1 MAGKWGRVMLGEG
14 AKAPSALLTD
24 LEGNNVPLRQLTSGG
39 PVLLVFFKISCPVC
53 QFALPYLERIR
64 ENTDIRIYGV
74 SQNNA
79 EDTRQFLKSYRIH
92 FPVLLDE
99 AARGYPASNGF
110 GISQVPSQ
118 FQLAPDGAITHAWE
132 GWSKADMESLGE
144 RAGMSVLRSGE
155 IVPAMRPG

>member
-1 MAGKWGRVMLGEG
+1 MLGEG
-14 AKAPSALLTD
+14 AQAPSALLTD
-24 LEGNNVPLRQLTSGG
+24 LDGNGVPLEQVTSGG

-64 ENTDIRIYGV
+64 QNENIRILGI

-79 EDTRQFLKSYRIH
+79 ADTRHFLDSYRIH

-118 FQLAPDGAITHAWE
+118 FQLAPDGLITHAWA
-132 GWSKADMESLGE
+132 GWSKPDMESLAE
-144 RAGMSVLRSGE
+144 RAGMPVLHSGE
-155 IVPAMRPG
+155 IVPALRPG

>member
-1 MAGKWGRVMLGEG
+1 MLGEG
-14 AKAPSALLTD
+14 AKAPPALLTD
-24 LEGNNVPLRQLTSGG
+24 LEGNNVSLEDLASHG
-39 PVLLVFFKISCPVC
+39 PVLLAFFKISCPVC

-64 ENTDIRIYGV
+64 ENANIRIYGI

-79 EDTRQFLKSYRIH
+79 EDTRQFLKSYRIQ

-118 FQLAPDGAITHAWE
+118 FQLAPDGSITHAWM
-132 GWSKADMESLGE
+132 GWSKAEMESLGE
-144 RAGMSVLRSGE
+144 RAGIPVLRSGE

>member
-1 MAGKWGRVMLGEG
+1 MLGAG
-14 AKAPSALLTD
+14 AKAPSAPLTD
-24 LEGNNVPLRQLTSGG
+24 LEGNNVPLEQLTSGG

-64 ENTDIRIYGV
+64 ENANIRIYGI

-79 EDTRQFLKSYRIH
+79 EDTRQFLKSYRLH
-92 FPVLLDE
+92 LPVLLDE

-118 FQLAPDGAITHAWE
+118 FQLASDGSITHAWE
-132 GWSKADMESLGE
+132 GWSKADMETLGE
-144 RAGMSVLRSGE
+144 RAGMPMLRSGE
-155 IVPAMRPG
+155 IVPAMLPG